1 MSAKRAHSER
11 GGMGER
17 LTTPEAEKRTG
28 ATRWA
33 ILRAHKAGDLRG
45 ERDNKGRW
53 VWDSDAL
60 DAWATKRPEQE
71 KKAEA
76 APEAPNLWPELSEAR
91 ERAARAEGERDG
103 LRVALTQAEK
113 RAESAEAE
121 TARLREAAERRGR
134 WWPFR

>member
-1 MSAKRAHSER
+1 MSAERA
-11 GGMGER
+11 GAGMGQR

-33 ILRAHKAGDLRG
+33 LLRAHKAGALRA

-53 VWDSDAL
+53 IWDSDAL
-60 DAWATKRPEQE
+60 DAWAAQRPEPE
-71 KKAEA
+71 NKAEPE
-76 APEAPNLWPELSEAR
+76 PEAPALWVELAEAR

-134 WWPFR
+134 GWWPFR

>member
-1 MSAKRAHSER
+1 
-11 GGMGER
+11 MGDR

-33 ILRAHKAGDLRG
+33 LLRAHKTGALRA
-45 ERDNKGRW
+45 ERDNKGKW
-53 VWDSDAL
+53 IWDGDAL
-60 DAWATKRPEQE
+60 DAWAAKRPEPE
-71 KKAEA
+71 NKAEPEA
-76 APEAPNLWPELSEAR
+76 APPALWLELSDAK

-134 WWPFR
+134 GWWPFR

>member
-1 MSAKRAHSER
+1 
-11 GGMGER
+11 MGER

-33 ILRAHKAGDLRG
+33 ILRAHKGGALRG
-45 ERDNKGRW
+45 ERDNRGRW
-53 VWDSDAL
+53 MWDSDAL
-60 DAWATKRPEQE
+60 DAWTAKRPEPE
-71 KKAEA
+71 NKAEPQA
-76 APEAPNLWPELSEAR
+76 EAPALWVELSEAK

-113 RAESAEAE
+113 RAESAEME
-121 TARLREAAERRGR
+121 TARLREEAGRRGR